1 VTASKSIVSFATRGT
16 SETVT
21 WTRSQGSTTNTRTA
35 QASSSSNADTVSWS
49 GSTGSGFTFSSTGN
63 GQDTATATF
72 TYDSVSASCTAYF
85 IDIGPVGPT
94 SCFIAGTPICLQ
106 DNTFKKIK
114 DVAVGDKVKGENGS
128 INTVLRNIP
137 CDFPFEYLY
146 GLNGENPFFTAN
158 HPFLTTEGWKALDPD
173 LTAEIDG
180 QEIADLLVGKL
191 EKGDVLIKDTGEE
204 EIILFTRRKFEEN
217 EKLVYNLS
225 TDGTNTY
232 IANNYVVH
240 NKCDIRLKKNIR
252 FLKWFM
258 GQNIY
263 TWEWNELAAELGI
276 MGPTK
281 GFIAQEVLKTR
292 PDAVVLDDDGYYSVD
307 FRKLGLI
314 K

>member
-1 VTASKSIVSFATRGT
+1 MWV
-16 SETVT
+16 
-21 WTRSQGSTTNTRTA
+21 
-35 QASSSSNADTVSWS
+35 
-49 GSTGSGFTFSSTGN
+49 
-63 GQDTATATF
+63 
-72 TYDSVSASCTAYF
+72 
-85 IDIGPVGPT
+85 
-94 SCFIAGTPICLQ
+94 
-106 DNTFKKIK
+106 KKIYK
-114 DVAVGDKVKGENGS
+114 IGGAHSIAALAYGTKKIEKVVN
-128 INTVLRNIP
+128 
-137 CDFPFEYLY
+137 
-146 GLNGENPFFTAN
+146 
-158 HPFLTTEGWKALDPD
+158 
-173 LTAEIDG
+173 
-180 QEIADLLVGKL
+180 
-191 EKGDVLIKDTGEE
+191 
-204 EIILFTRRKFEEN
+204 KFEEN